1 MLLLSIQ
8 EDEIMENGKYR
19 FKLKFDT
26 PVSTPKLITPT
37 DVDFYYL
44 NTYFQSDQKNTNPI
58 SNVRHMTKAAGY
70 GEIFGYSYITP
81 WHSYIDNTGTIIV
94 SGESRGILDEMLDY
108 FRIVCG
114 VPYEVLN
121 IGGGYFSLYFRYQYF
136 NSTYEQLR
144 NEAYDFGRVLNREL
158 DIRGSEVSVK
168 PLFSPSGSGDGGS
181 GGSGGSGGGSG
192 GGTGSGGSGS
202 GGTTDVGMTD
212 TQAQALGRG
221 AMNKMKTDLQN
232 GNVRIEKII
241 RGSDGNI
248 LLEAAGVGANV
259 NGITL
264 SFLSFL
270 DQSNADNLRAAKFG
284 RNLGVLGTVIGG
296 MQTYIAFSD
305 GEVSYGDI
313 VGAVSAAL
321 GTVGSVC
328 AFIPGLQV
336 VSGVLGVTSCIIG
349 LVSTAMRSEARLIE
363 VRLENNKK
371 IYIYI
376 GGSTPSPLIA

>member
-181 GGSGGSGGGSG
+181 GSG

-202 GGTTDVGMTD
+202 GGTTDEGMTD
-212 TQAQALGRG
+212 AQAEAVGNK
-221 AMNKMKTDLQN
+221 AFNKMRTDLKNNNVELSQVSINSQGQALLN
-232 GNVRIEKII
+232 GLSVGPNTMGII
-241 RGSDGNI
+241 TSCLNFMD
-248 LLEAAGVGANV
+248 EANV
-259 NGITL
+259 GPLAT
-264 SFLSFL
+264 S
-270 DQSNADNLRAAKFG
+270 FG
-284 RNLGVLGTVIGG
+284 RSINLLGLAIVGT
-296 MQTYIAFSD
+296 QTYLAFTD
-305 GEVSYGDI
+305 GKVSLADKL
-313 VGAVSAAL
+313 GAVSTALNAA
-321 GTVGSVC
+321 GFIC
-328 AFIPGLQV
+328 AFVPGGLV
-336 VSGVLGVTSCIIG
+336 VSGVLGVTSCVVG
-349 LVSTAMRSEARLIE
+349 
-363 VRLENNKK
+363 
-371 IYIYI
+371 
-376 GGSTPSPLIA
+376 LIAAVVPNRTALFVEITLEDNDKVYVYIPSMA